1 MSRPFRPF
9 DIIRF
14 ASDDPELA
22 EVDGAEGYVNG
33 LGDFDDPEISV
44 HFYDLDQT
52 WVVPMSGC
60 TATGRVDDEHKAHFK
75 WANRARMLA
84 NGRDLEPPPAWR
96 NHVEGREVLFQ
107 TIGQSGA
114 DVYKV
119 GETLFIKSEP
129 MGELSELPGEI
140 ARLAWLADT
149 GIPCPEIVDTAD
161 HAGRTWLLMSA
172 LPGANLASSPDL
184 EPVAIARILGR
195 ALRSLHELDPVDCP
209 FDHRIEPRLRL
220 ARRRLDAG
228 LYDGDDLGDGESAY
242 AMAFSTRPYAEDLVV
257 THGDACL
264 PNLLARDGVF
274 TGFVDCGR
282 LGVADRHQ
290 DLALAC
296 RSFARNC
303 GAASL
308 AVLLDAYGIAEPDP
322 QKLAW
327 YSLLDEFF

>member
-1 MSRPFRPF
+1 MSRPFRTF

-14 ASDDPELA
+14 SSDDPELSA
-22 EVDGAEGYVNG
+22 VNGAEGYVNG

-52 WVVPMSGC
+52 WVVPLAGC
-60 TATGRVDDEHKAHFK
+60 AATGRIDDASKAHFK
-75 WANRARMLA
+75 WASRARMLA
-84 NGRDLEPPPAWR
+84 NGRALDPPPAWR
-96 NHVEGREVLFQ
+96 PHVDGREVLFQ

-129 MGELSELPGEI
+129 LSELGELPGEI
-140 ARLAWLADT
+140 ARLRWLGDT
-149 GIPCPEIVDTAD
+149 GIPCPEVIETTE
-161 HAGRTWLLMSA
+161 HAGRNWLLMSA
-172 LPGANLASSPDL
+172 VPGSNLAASPDL
-184 EPVAIARILGR
+184 APEQVARILGR
-195 ALRSLHELDPVDCP
+195 ALRTLHALDPADCP
-209 FDHRIEPRLRL
+209 FDHRIEPRLAV

-228 LYDGDDLGDGESAY
+228 LFDGDDLSHGESDY
-242 AMAFSTRPYAEDLVV
+242 AMAFSTRPVAEDLVV

-303 GAASL
+303 GAAGL
-308 AVLLDAYGIAEPDP
+308 PVLLDAYGISEPDP